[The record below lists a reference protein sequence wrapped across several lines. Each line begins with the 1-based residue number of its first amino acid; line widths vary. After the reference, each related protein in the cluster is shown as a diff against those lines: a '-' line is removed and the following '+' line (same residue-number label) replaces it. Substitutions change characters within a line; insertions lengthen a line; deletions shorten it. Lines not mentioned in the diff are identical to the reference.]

1 MSSKLILLPYFQRIP
16 SLVLGILSFSL
27 IVISH
32 YLKPS
37 LQSYER
43 HLIAPPHQLERFA
56 FGYQEAIADTLWIRS
71 IQDFDYCESEVAER
85 ICNGNS
91 WLYQMLDT
99 ITDLSP
105 HFRIAYA
112 AGGLALT
119 VIISD
124 IEGATKLFDKG
135 VEAFPND
142 WPILYRAAYHQLY
155 EVKNKERAA
164 ELMKAAAE
172 NGGPPWLY
180 SLSGRLYSDA
190 GNLQLAEA
198 LLQEMIETKQD
209 ESLIKRLRDKIESMK
224 IEAK

>member
-1 MSSKLILLPYFQRIP
+1 MYSQVFRNGLRNKIPSILLGIFALN
-16 SLVLGILSFSL
+16 LVAL
-27 IVISH
+27 SH
-32 YLKPS
+32 YSKPS
-37 LQSYER
+37 LLQVER
-43 HLIAPPHQLERFA
+43 HLVAPPVQLEKFA
-56 FGYQEAIADTLWIRS
+56 FGYQEAIADTLWIRA
-71 IQDFDYCESEVAER
+71 IQDFDYCESEIANGVCR
-85 ICNGNS
+85 GNS
-91 WLYQMLDT
+91 WLYQMLDA

-155 EVKNKERAA
+155 EVKDKERAA

-180 SLSGRLYSDA
+180 TLSGRLYSDA

-209 ESLIKRLRDKIESMK
+209 ETLIKRLRDKIASIRSETK
-224 IEAK
+224 